1 MSEERILQELKE
13 RNLKKTPTI
22 FIVFA
27 ILVLVAVSGNYITF
41 LDSQL
46 YEERSKHI
54 VEFTDKAS
62 EIVDGVIRH
71 SWQLVLG

>member
-1 MSEERILQELKE
+1 MRAAGGTLSVAEEKGFVKEMNMSEERILQELKE

-46 YEERSKHI
+46 Y
-54 VEFTDKAS
+54 
-62 EIVDGVIRH
+62 G
-71 SWQLVLG
+71 